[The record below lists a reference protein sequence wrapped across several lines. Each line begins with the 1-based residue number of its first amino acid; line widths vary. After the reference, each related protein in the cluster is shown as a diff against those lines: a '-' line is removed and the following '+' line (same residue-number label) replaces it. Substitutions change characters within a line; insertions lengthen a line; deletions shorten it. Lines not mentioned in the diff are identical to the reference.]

1 MTSSNASGAVR
12 DLNSAFSLSNLG
24 RQQLIRRA
32 IEVSF
37 ASVFGRVMFI
47 GAALDVASAV
57 TPLFS
62 IGETRMR
69 ANHEP

>member
-1 MTSSNASGAVR
+1 VAVR
-12 DLNSAFSLSNLG
+12 DFNSAFSLSNPG
-24 RQQLIRRA
+24 RQQLIRRT

-47 GAALDVASAV
+47 GAALAVASAV
-57 TPLFS
+57 TPLFP
-62 IGETRMR
+62 IGETRVR